1 MSTSQRFY
9 ASRILILF
17 ALSVT
22 VLLFARCSAYDVSQ
36 KEVRPHIKSRNY
48 NPLLEDNLDAEIEDL
63 SSQIAGRVN
72 MSSKGTV
79 AVVDFVDLSG
89 RNVNDLCRYIPNG
102 LIDRLF
108 RTGKFQLLERKLLPK
123 IMEELKL
130 NFNDLFDPK
139 SAKRMGR
146 LLGAD
151 ALLSGTISD
160 MGKSIKVNARLIQ
173 TETGRILAV
182 AEADIAKGDK
192 VKRLTGA
199 GIVVLS
205 PPPPPSTPPENEKP
219 KEGPKEEPKDR
230 NRRTPRLKGNLIV
243 NGDFEEQWTVGWE
256 RMVGDP
262 SRGANHVKIVYSA
275 DGEGDDDLYLYH
287 SGKSYMTLY
296 QCVQVVSSNLLFSA
310 SFKLGPVTR
319 RNATSMIELQ
329 YGDRKGRHIGSTRLI
344 NYDYR
349 PFIYERRRGPLNTGF
364 VHHIKMKTRWYRN
377 YTINLRKEIIN
388 NLPAIDPDRIRDI
401 IVILYVG
408 GDYKHCVSKLYA
420 DNIKLWYR

>member
-22 VLLFARCSAYDVSQ
+22 VFLFARCSAYDVPQ

-63 SSQIAGRVN
+63 SSQIARRVN
-72 MSSKGTV
+72 MSSKGNV

-89 RNVNDLCRYIPNG
+89 RSVNDLCRYIPNG

-130 NFNDLFDPK
+130 NFNDLFDPR

-182 AEADIAKGDK
+182 AETDITKGDK

-199 GIVVLS
+199 GIVILS
-205 PPPPPSTPPENEKP
+205 PPLPPTTPPEKEKP
-219 KEGPKEEPKDR
+219 KEKRKDK
-230 NRRTPRLKGNLIV
+230 NRKTPRLKGNLIV
-243 NGDFEEQWTVGWE
+243 NGDFEEPWTVGWE

-262 SRGANHVKIVYSA
+262 STGANHVKIVYSA
-275 DGEGDDDLYLYH
+275 EGEGDDDLYLYH
-287 SGKSYMTLY
+287 SGKSYMTL
-296 QCVQVVSSNLLFSA
+296 
-310 SFKLGPVTR
+310 
-319 RNATSMIELQ
+319 
-329 YGDRKGRHIGSTRLI
+329 
-344 NYDYR
+344 
-349 PFIYERRRGPLNTGF
+349 
-364 VHHIKMKTRWYRN
+364 
-377 YTINLRKEIIN
+377 
-388 NLPAIDPDRIRDI
+388 
-401 IVILYVG
+401 
-408 GDYKHCVSKLYA
+408 
-420 DNIKLWYR
+420 

>member
-1 MSTSQRFY
+1 MSTLQRFY
-9 ASRILILF
+9 ASNILILI

-22 VLLFARCSAYDVSQ
+22 VFLFARCSAYDVPQ
-36 KEVRPHIKSRNY
+36 KEVRPHIKSRSY
-48 NPLLEDNLDAEIEDL
+48 NPLLEDNLDAKIEDL
-63 SSQIAGRVN
+63 SSQISRRVN
-72 MSSKGTV
+72 MSSKGNV

-89 RNVNDLCRYIPNG
+89 RSVNDLCRYIPNG

-130 NFNDLFDPK
+130 NFNDLFDPR

-182 AEADIAKGDK
+182 AEADIAKGNK

-199 GIVVLS
+199 GIVILS

-287 SGKSYMTLY
+287 SGKSYMTL
-296 QCVQVVSSNLLFSA
+296 
-310 SFKLGPVTR
+310 
-319 RNATSMIELQ
+319 
-329 YGDRKGRHIGSTRLI
+329 
-344 NYDYR
+344 
-349 PFIYERRRGPLNTGF
+349 
-364 VHHIKMKTRWYRN
+364 
-377 YTINLRKEIIN
+377 
-388 NLPAIDPDRIRDI
+388 
-401 IVILYVG
+401 
-408 GDYKHCVSKLYA
+408 
-420 DNIKLWYR
+420 

>member
-9 ASRILILF
+9 TMRFLILV
-17 ALSVT
+17 ALIVPT
-22 VLLFARCSAYDVSQ
+22 LFFTRCSAYDVTQ
-36 KEVRPHIKSRNY
+36 KEINPHIKSRSY

-63 SSQIAGRVN
+63 STQIARGVN
-72 MSSKGTV
+72 MSSKENV

-89 RNVNDLCRYIPNG
+89 RSVNDLCRYIPNG

-108 RTGKFQLLERKLLPK
+108 RTGKFKLLERKLLPK

-139 SAKRMGR
+139 SAKRMGK

-192 VKRLTGA
+192 VKRLTGS

-205 PPPPPSTPPENEKP
+205 PPPPPSPPPEKEKQEEERKDKNRKTPP
-219 KEGPKEEPKDR
+219 
-230 NRRTPRLKGNLIV
+230 LKGNLIV
-243 NGDFEEQWTVGWE
+243 NGNFEERWTVGWE

-262 SRGANHVKIVYSA
+262 STGANHVKIVYSA

-287 SGKSYMTLY
+287 SGESYMTLY
-296 QCVQVVSSNLLFSA
+296 QCIQVVSSNLLFSA
-310 SFKLGPVTR
+310 SFKLGPVAGR
-319 RNATSMIELQ
+319 KATSMIELQ
-329 YGDRKGRHIGSTRLI
+329 YGDSKGRHIGSTRLI
-344 NYDYR
+344 NYDYS
-349 PFIYERRRGPLNTGF
+349 PFIYGRRGTLNTGF
-364 VHHIKMKTRWYRN
+364 VNHIKMETRWYRN
-377 YTINLRKEIIN
+377 YTINLREEIIN
-388 NLPAIDPDRIRDI
+388 NLPAIDPDRVKDI

-408 GDYKHCVSKLYA
+408 GDYKYCVSKLYA
-420 DNIKLWYR
+420 DNINLWYKNERR